1 MSTAAFKS
9 QHFKVSNTLDN
20 TSNKLCHI
28 LYDLGIISQNQ
39 TRTLTGY
46 MGSTLFVLLNYGKL
60 FMDNLAEH
68 ENVAAP
74 RQIRSSKFS
83 MTV

>member
-1 MSTAAFKS
+1 M
-9 QHFKVSNTLDN
+9 
-20 TSNKLCHI
+20 

-39 TRTLTGY
+39 TGTQTGCT
-46 MGSTLFVLLNYGKL
+46 GSTLFVLLEYAEL
-60 FMDNLAEH
+60 LMDNLAEH

-83 MTV
+83 MNLWSTSVPA